1 MIQLTKQWKIKSC
14 DEETAKKLSEELKIH
29 PLIAKILVS
38 RKIENANDAKQFL
51 NPTLENL
58 ANPFLLKDIQ
68 KALVRIEEA
77 VQKKEK
83 IVIYGDYD
91 VDGTTGSSLLYL
103 FLKEL
108 DAEVDVYIPHR
119 IKEGYGL
126 NSDSLRELHKKG
138 TKLVITVDNGISAV
152 EPSKVA
158 AELKLDLIIIDHHQI
173 PPVLPEALAIL
184 NPKQSDCEY
193 PYKELAAVGV
203 AFQVLLALRSYL
215 REKDFFKNRSEP
227 NLKKYLDLVALG
239 TIADVVP
246 LTGQNRVLVKS
257 GLQILTKTEN
267 IGIRALK
274 EVAQISGEVTPG
286 QVGFRLGP
294 RINAAG
300 RLHSAR
306 LGFELLTST
315 DEENSHRLA
324 KSLNVANEERQKI
337 EEETLQHAF
346 KRIDE
351 EEIYKKKKSIFIF
364 HPEWHLGVIGIVA
377 SRLAERYYL
386 PAIVGV
392 LEGESIRC
400 SARSISGLNMYE
412 SLKECETYLERFGG
426 HSHAAGLTIH
436 SKNAGSF
443 WNLFDEKVREKLS
456 ENDFIPSVKVDA
468 EISENIDIKFIE
480 ELQKLSPFGQGNPE
494 PVFLLKNC
502 QIMDQRVVGNNH
514 LKLTVKVK
522 DSLFDAI
529 GFGMGNFQPENSSF
543 VQLVF
548 TCQINEWQSARKV
561 QLKLVDIPRGL
572 G

>member
-1 MIQLTKQWKIKSC
+1 MIQITKQWKIKSC
-14 DEETAKKLSEELKIH
+14 DEETAKKLSEELKVH

-68 KALVRIEEA
+68 KALARIEEA
-77 VQKKEK
+77 IQKKEK

-108 DAEVDVYIPHR
+108 NVEVDVYIPHR
-119 IKEGYGL
+119 VKEGYGL
-126 NSDSLRELHKKG
+126 NSDSLRELQKKG
-138 TKLVITVDNGISAV
+138 TKLVITVDNGISAI

-158 AELKLDLIIIDHHQI
+158 SELKLDLIIIDHHQI
-173 PPVLPEALAIL
+173 PVILPEALAIL

-246 LTGQNRVLVKS
+246 LTGQNRILVKS
-257 GLQILTKTEN
+257 GLQVLAKTEN
-267 IGIRALK
+267 FGIRALK
-274 EVAQISGEVTPG
+274 EVSQISAEVTPG

-300 RLHSAR
+300 RLHSAKM
-306 LGFELLTST
+306 GFELLTSI
-315 DEENSHRLA
+315 DEGQARQLA
-324 KSLNVANEERQKI
+324 KNLNEANEERQKI
-337 EEETLQHAF
+337 EVETVQHAF
-346 KRIDE
+346 KKIDD
-351 EEIYKKKKSIFIF
+351 EEIYKNKKSIFIF

-377 SRLAERYYL
+377 SRLAEKYYL
-386 PAIVGV
+386 PTIVGV
-392 LEGESIRC
+392 LEGETVRC

-412 SLKECETYLERFGG
+412 TLKECEAYLKRFGG
-426 HSHAAGLTIH
+426 HSHAAGLTIE
-436 SKNAGSF
+436 SKNVDFF
-443 WNLFDEKVREKLS
+443 WNLFDQKVREKLS
-456 ENDFIPSVKVDA
+456 ENDFIPSIRFDA
-468 EISENIDIKFIE
+468 EISEKIDIEFVE

-494 PVFLLKNC
+494 PVFLMKNC
-502 QIMDQRVVGNNH
+502 QIMDQRIVGNNH
-514 LKLTVKVK
+514 LKLTIKMK
-522 DSLFDAI
+522 ETFFEAI
-529 GFGMGNFQPENSSF
+529 GFGMGDFKSENLSF
-543 VQLVF
+543 VQLLF
-548 TCQINEWQSARKV
+548 TCQINEWQSSRKL
-561 QLKLVDIPRGL
+561 QLKLVDIPRAL
-572 G
+572 N

>member
-14 DEETAKKLSEELKIH
+14 NEETAKKLSEELKIH

-38 RKIENANDAKQFL
+38 RKIGNANDAKQFL

-77 VQKKEK
+77 IQKKEK

-108 DAEVDVYIPHR
+108 EAEVEVYIPHR
-119 IKEGYGL
+119 IQEGYGL

-138 TKLVITVDNGISAV
+138 TNLVITVDNGISAV

-173 PPVLPEALAIL
+173 PPILPEALAIL
-184 NPKQSDCEY
+184 NPKQNDCEY

-203 AFQVLLALRSYL
+203 VFQVLLALRSHL
-215 REKDFFKNRSEP
+215 RENNFFKNKSEP
-227 NLKKYLDLVALG
+227 NLKKYLDLVTLG

-246 LTGQNRVLVKS
+246 LTGQNRILVKS
-257 GLQILTKTEN
+257 GLQILAKTEN
-267 IGIRALK
+267 VGIRALK
-274 EVAQISGEVTPG
+274 EISQISGEVTPG

-306 LGFELLTST
+306 IGFELLTSI
-315 DEENSHRLA
+315 DHANAQQLA
-324 KSLNVANEERQKI
+324 KSLNIANEERQKI
-337 EEETLQHAF
+337 EMETVQHAF
-346 KRIDE
+346 KKIE
-351 EEIYKKKKSIFIF
+351 NEEICKNRKSIFIF

-377 SRLAERYYL
+377 SRLAEKYYL
-386 PAIVGV
+386 PTIVGV
-392 LEGESIRC
+392 LEGEMIRC

-412 SLKECETYLERFGG
+412 TLKECEAYLERFGG
-426 HSHAAGLTIH
+426 HFHAAGLTIN
-436 SKNAGSF
+436 SKNADSF
-443 WNLFDEKVREKLS
+443 RNLFDQKVRGKLS
-456 ENDFIPSVKVDA
+456 ESDFIPSIEFDA
-468 EISENIDIKFIE
+468 EISEKIGIDFVE

-494 PVFLLKNC
+494 PVFLVKNC
-502 QIMDQRVVGNNH
+502 QIVDQRIVGNNH
-514 LKLTVKVK
+514 LKLTIKMK
-522 DSLFDAI
+522 ETFFEAI
-529 GFGMGNFQPENSSF
+529 GFGMGDFKSENLSF
-543 VQLVF
+543 VQLLF
-548 TCQINEWQSARKV
+548 TCQINEWQSSRKL
-561 QLKLVDIPRGL
+561 QLKLVDIPRAL
-572 G
+572 S